1 MMNKFFS
8 IFTACAVATSIV
20 SCSSDNNEPE
30 KTPDKPSEGAAKY
43 FVSLGITA
51 NDVTTYYVV
60 SAREL
65 MSGTITAK
73 NQGLEQTGYRDF
85 MQNGNVIYSIGGLGL
100 TDCNGLIINTDGSIK
115 QKGNFVFSN
124 RLDGFAQ
131 IDDNTMVGMELP
143 KDSKS
148 GDKLTF
154 YTVDNNS
161 ISITKTVKDTPVS
174 PMNEVNWPTI
184 TGMCYN
190 DNKVYVAYYPM
201 DPTTY
206 ATPDVKNAT
215 IAVYSYP
222 DMKFQKIMKDD
233 RIGAAGSWN
242 AFNALTK
249 TENGDIYVMSN
260 TSIANGFSQNG
271 SIPTGFLRIPS
282 GKMEFDAG
290 YHFNFQE
297 KSGGFR
303 PAHILYVGNGKAL
316 VEYSTIKE
324 PNITTDRRGD
334 KNLKCAVVDLY
345 KQEFHDIVEIPVHNG
360 NGGRRFAA
368 MADGTYAY
376 ISIPTSEGLYFYRVN
391 TESYKAEKGAKIEA
405 NFIGGVFM
413 AK

>member
-1 MMNKFFS
+1 MNKLVS
-8 IFTACAVATSIV
+8 ILTACTLATGLA
-20 SCSSDNNEPE
+20 SCSSDNND
-30 KTPDKPSEGAAKY
+30 TPNNPDNPDNPADSKY

-60 SAREL
+60 NAKDL

-85 MQNGNVIYSIGGLGL
+85 QQNGNVIYSIGGLGL
-100 TDCNGLIINTDGSIK
+100 TDCNGLIINKDGSIS
-115 QKGNFVFSN
+115 QKGNFVFNN
-124 RLDGFAQ
+124 RLDGFAPV
-131 IDDNTMVGMELP
+131 DDNTMVGMELP
-143 KDSKS
+143 KDAQS

-154 YTVDNNS
+154 YTIDNNS
-161 ISITKTVKDTPVS
+161 VSITKTVKDTPVS
-174 PMNEVNWPTI
+174 PLNATDWPTL

-201 DPTTY
+201 NPTDF

-222 DMKFQKIMKDD
+222 DFKFQKVMTDD

-242 AFNALTK
+242 AYNALTK
-249 TENGDIYVMSN
+249 DEKGDIYVMSN
-260 TSIANGFSQNG
+260 TSMSNGFSQNG
-271 SIPTGFLRIPS
+271 TAPTGFLRIPN
-282 GKMEFDAG
+282 GTTEFDPS
-290 YHFNFQE
+290 YMFNFQE

-303 PAHILYVGNGKAL
+303 PAHIVYVGNGKAL
-316 VEYSTIKE
+316 VEYSTIKTPTSE
-324 PNITTDRRGD
+324 DRWGD

-345 KQEFHDIVEIPVHNG
+345 KQEFHDITDIPVHNG

-368 MADGTYAY
+368 MAEGKYAY
-376 ISIPTSEGLYFYRVN
+376 LSIPTADGLYFYRVDTDN
-391 TESYKAEKGAKIEA
+391 YTAQKGAKIEA
-405 NFIGGVFM
+405 SFVGGVFE